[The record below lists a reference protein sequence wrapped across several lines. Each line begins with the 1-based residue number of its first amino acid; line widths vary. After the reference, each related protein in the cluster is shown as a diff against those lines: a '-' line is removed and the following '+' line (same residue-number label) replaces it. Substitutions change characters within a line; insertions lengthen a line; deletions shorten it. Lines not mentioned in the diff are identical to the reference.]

1 MQARDQTQAAQ
12 TLAALTRLVFAPGAL
27 RDIER
32 LTALLMEQDVSAAGT
47 TARILIDGLGIL
59 KQHPLIG
66 REAEA
71 GLRELV
77 ISRGR
82 SGYVTLYRFDVA
94 TDTAIVLAL
103 RHQREGGY
111 A

>member
-1 MQARDQTQAAQ
+1 M
-12 TLAALTRLVFAPGAL
+12 TRLVLAPRAL
-27 RDIER
+27 ADIER
-32 LTALLMEQDVSAAGT
+32 LTEFLLESDATAASA
-47 TARILIDGLGIL
+47 TAEILIDGLSIL
-59 KQHPLIG
+59 KQHALVG
-66 REAEA
+66 RVIES

-82 SGYVTLYRFDVA
+82 SGYVALYRYDVA
-94 TDTAIVLAL
+94 SDTALILAI

>member
-1 MQARDQTQAAQ
+1 M
-12 TLAALTRLVFAPGAL
+12 TRLVLAPGAQ

-32 LTALLMEQDVSAAGT
+32 LADCLIEQDAHAAAA
-47 TARILIDGLGIL
+47 TARILIEGLGIL

-82 SGYVTLYRFDVA
+82 SGYVALYRFDVA
-94 TDTAIVLAL
+94 TDTALVLAI

>member
-1 MQARDQTQAAQ
+1 M
-12 TLAALTRLVFAPGAL
+12 TRLVFAPGAL

-32 LTALLMEQDVSAAGT
+32 LTDFLIEQDAYAAGA
-47 TARILIDGLGIL
+47 TARILIEGLGIL

-82 SGYVTLYRFDVA
+82 SGYVALYRFDVA
-94 TDTAIVLAL
+94 ADTALVLAL
-103 RHQREGGY
+103 RHQRKGGY

>member
-1 MQARDQTQAAQ
+1 M
-12 TLAALTRLVFAPGAL
+12 TRLVFAPGAL

-32 LTALLMEQDVSAAGT
+32 LTDFLIEQDAYAAGA
-47 TARILIDGLGIL
+47 TARILIEGLGIL

-82 SGYVTLYRFDVA
+82 SGYVALYRFDVA
-94 TDTAIVLAL
+94 ADTALVLTL

>member
-1 MQARDQTQAAQ
+1 M
-12 TLAALTRLVFAPGAL
+12 TRLVFAPGAL

-32 LTALLMEQDVSAAGT
+32 LTAFLIEQNAHAAAT
-47 TARILIDGLGIL
+47 TARILTEGLGIL

-82 SGYVTLYRFDVA
+82 SGYVALYSYDVVS
-94 TDTAIVLAL
+94 DTALILAI

-111 A
+111 E

>member
-1 MQARDQTQAAQ
+1 M
-12 TLAALTRLVFAPGAL
+12 APGAL

-32 LTALLMEQDVSAAGT
+32 LADFLIKQDARAAAT
-47 TARILIDGLGIL
+47 TVRILTEGLGIL

-82 SGYVTLYRFDVA
+82 SGYVALYRFDVA
-94 TDTAIVLAL
+94 ADTALVLAI

>member
-1 MQARDQTQAAQ
+1 M
-12 TLAALTRLVFAPGAL
+12 TRLVLAPGAL

-32 LTALLMEQDVSAAGT
+32 LTAFLIEQDAYAAAT
-47 TARILIDGLGIL
+47 TARILIEGLGIL

-82 SGYVTLYRFDVA
+82 SGYVALYRFDVA
-94 TDTAIVLAL
+94 TDTALVLAI

>member
-1 MQARDQTQAAQ
+1 
-12 TLAALTRLVFAPGAL
+12 LAPGAL
-27 RDIER
+27 RDIDR
-32 LTALLMEQDVSAAGT
+32 LTEFLIEQDARAAVA

-82 SGYVTLYRFDVA
+82 SGYVALYRFDVA
-94 TDTAIVLAL
+94 ADTALVLTL

>member
-1 MQARDQTQAAQ
+1 M
-12 TLAALTRLVFAPGAL
+12 TRLVLAPGAL

-32 LTALLMEQDVSAAGT
+32 LADFLIEQDAGAAAA
-47 TARILIDGLGIL
+47 TAHVLTEGLAIL

-82 SGYVTLYRFDVA
+82 SGYVALYRYDVA
-94 TDTAIVLAL
+94 ADTALILAI

-111 A
+111 E